1 MHLFTKSVGFLA
13 VLGLFPAAFA
23 VTARPSMVTT
33 AGARLPT
40 MASRLPT
47 TTTTTTTSSLL
58 SDIECIDSYT
68 QCIKGVDACDSD
80 FSECT
85 NKVLFHAKMPQC
97 ISTLAQCSAAGISSL
112 FGTNSV
118 PSLSAVASKNT
129 HGEVTNYTYPTDGSV
144 LGQMI
149 TAAAI
154 ENRYDTSGCVRAYT
168 NCLKKDTVCGS
179 DFELCTTNAEYK
191 KQRLFCESTLA
202 RCQGEGKVALFGSAA
217 NADLPSAGSRI
228 AEMIEEGAALAAVN
242 AVSTCYKVADTCILN
257 ACGSNPY
264 KCYKEATEEQIAT
277 AGDIAKQEAGD
288 TTLTTNNNTSSVAAF
303 IRNECY
309 ETISSN
315 KYCYATAHG
324 GKMPSASKLKDED
337 ERDVTYDSIVNG
349 DGTSNGRM
357 NSAMMA
363 KIEDLMTKFDE
374 RAKQKCTETLSACVM
389 RNCGGGS
396 GAACYQKVFGGSN
409 SDVKS
414 INKTS
419 LYNGLQSACAS
430 VVNTDTYCKYAAANL
445 NSYGVY
451 SYTYND
457 AGAFE
462 KIFPEYADG
471 ASNSDPIGVVASL
484 NAKLASTYNAAG
496 IAQLKKNC
504 ETVAKSCVKD
514 LCGNEYTKCYR
525 NRTDI
530 YSTLTNTGT
539 ANAKFDNSMN
549 KVGGVLDYTIVLGL
563 CLDTVK
569 NSTQCEEHL
578 KIAMSDMDD
587 DLKNNAADSWG
598 KSSSVRDGWI
608 DAGGATTLSQP
619 TGTVQAVDD
628 NGEKLCT
635 VGKNGIE
642 QGICNTMDS
651 NGKIFDTPY
660 YIEYSAYAQ
669 TAAANTLFRELIYD
683 LEKEAQAIYNSKL
696 TQEQNKCM
704 ASNTGG
710 GGIIGAS
717 EIGST
722 YMWAKL
728 RSNKV
733 PSNYPVAGLSSKD
746 FIASNDLYGSFCR
759 VRITIQS
766 DDKRIQ
772 DMIKDG
778 ASWGTAYFA
787 AGDAITC
794 GSWIPSA
801 DLEKIANAVADD
813 ATEDMEARQKRTRT
827 WTTVLGG
834 LGGAVGGGF
843 LGNAIQN
850 GDVLGGLTGLGDS
863 KTKTNTSNLQSCLNY
878 SNEAK
883 TYYSKLTDTSTGNEV
898 NMAKQNA
905 EFAIKSAKKAG
916 IDDATTG
923 FLTDAINQISTPS
936 DVTTNKINSVDYALD
951 ALNKAC
957 SNAKTNGGTIND
969 DGKKL
974 KGLGAGL
981 GALVMGGAGTGI
993 AYAAT
998 KDIQQST
1005 LDKAQKAA
1013 YDEWM
1018 KDVGNHITCYIGQD
1032 EVGPYGTIFVPVLE

>member
-40 MASRLPT
+40 MAARLST

-58 SDIECIDSYT
+58 SDIECIDAYT

-118 PSLSAVASKNT
+118 PSLSAVASTNT
-129 HGEVTNYTYPTDGSV
+129 HGDVTNYTYPTDGSV

-154 ENRYDTSGCVRAYT
+154 ENSYNTSGCVRAYT

-179 DFELCTTNAEYK
+179 DFELCTTTAEYK

-217 NADLPSAGSRI
+217 NADLPAAGSRI

-257 ACGSNPY
+257 ACGPNPY
-264 KCYKEATEEQIAT
+264 KCYKDATEGQITT

-288 TTLTTNNNTSSVAAF
+288 TALSTTNASSVAAF

-357 NSAMMA
+357 NSSMMA

-396 GAACYQKVFGGSN
+396 GAACFQRVFGSGGEQ
-409 SDVKS
+409 S
-414 INKTS
+414 INKSS
-419 LYNGLQSACAS
+419 LYDGLKGACAS
-430 VVNTDTYCKYAAANL
+430 IVNTDTYCKYAAANL
-445 NSYGVY
+445 NSYGTY

-462 KIFPEYADG
+462 AIFPEYEDG
-471 ASNSDPIGVVASL
+471 AANSDPIGVVASL

-504 ETVAKSCVKD
+504 ETVAKSCVKN
-514 LCGNEYTKCYR
+514 LCGNEYTNCYR

-539 ANAKFDNSMN
+539 AKFDNSMN

-587 DLKNNAADSWG
+587 SLKNNAAASWG
-598 KSSSVRDGWI
+598 TSSSVRDGWI
-608 DAGGATTLSQP
+608 DAGGATTLSTP

-635 VGKNGIE
+635 VGATGIE
-642 QGICNTMDS
+642 TGICNTLDS

-669 TAAANTLFRELIYD
+669 TAAANTLFRELISD

-733 PSNYPVAGLSSKD
+733 PANYSVAGLSSKD

-827 WTTVLGG
+827 WTTVASG
-834 LGGAVGGGF
+834 LATTVGGAY
-843 LGNAIQN
+843 LGSAIQN
-850 GDVLGGLTGLGDS
+850 GDIMGGLTGLGSNSTKNSADNFKKAESYADNALDIVNKISSTQSEDS
-863 KTKTNTSNLQSCLNY
+863 KKASINNAKDWANKAAEMAKTIGVLESSITAYETAIKELSETATTNFETATTNFKKAITSAKEDTSNGKTSG
-878 SNEAK
+878 SNK
-883 TYYSKLTDTSTGNEV
+883 SWIGSTVGAV
-898 NMAKQNA
+898 V
-905 EFAIKSAKKAG
+905 
-916 IDDATTG
+916 TG
-923 FLTDAINQISTPS
+923 T
-936 DVTTNKINSVDYALD
+936 
-951 ALNKAC
+951 
-957 SNAKTNGGTIND
+957 
-969 DGKKL
+969 
-974 KGLGAGL
+974 
-981 GALVMGGAGTGI
+981 AGTLI
-993 AYAAT
+993 ANKLT
-998 KDIQQST
+998 KDIQQSN

-1018 KDVGNHITCYIGQD
+1018 NDVGNHITCYIGQD

>member
-13 VLGLFPAAFA
+13 VFGLFPAAFA

-58 SDIECIDSYT
+58 SDIECIDAYT
-68 QCIKGVDACDSD
+68 QCIKGADACDSD

-118 PSLSAVASKNT
+118 PSLSAVASTNT

-149 TAAAI
+149 TAAEI
-154 ENRYDTSGCVRAYT
+154 ENRYNTSGCVRAYT

-257 ACGSNPY
+257 ACGPNPY
-264 KCYKEATEEQIAT
+264 KCYKDATEGQITT

-396 GAACYQKVFGGSN
+396 GAACYQQVFGRGG
-409 SDVKS
+409 DQS
-414 INKTS
+414 INKNS
-419 LYNGLQSACAS
+419 LYDGLKSACAS

-445 NSYGVY
+445 NSYGTY

-462 KIFPEYADG
+462 AIFPQYEDG

-504 ETVAKSCVKD
+504 ETVAKSCVKN
-514 LCGNEYTKCYR
+514 LCGNKYTKCYR

-539 ANAKFDNSMN
+539 AKFDNSMN

-850 GDVLGGLTGLGDS
+850 GDVLGGLTGLGSNSTKGKADS
-863 KTKTNTSNLQSCLNY
+863 FNRAKNNADRAINIINTKDASKNTKDVINT
-878 SNEAK
+878 AK
-883 TYYSKLTDTSTGNEV
+883 DYAD
-898 NMAKQNA
+898 A
-905 EFAIKSAKKAG
+905 AIKAAKEIGVMESA
-916 IDDATTG
+916 IT
-923 FLTDAINQISTPS
+923 LY
-936 DVTTNKINSVDYALD
+936 TNAKD
-951 ALNKAC
+951 ALEADKENKDFATATE
-957 SNAKTNGGTIND
+957 SFKGAIEAANDSGDKKSGSGNKSWIGATVGTAVV
-969 DGKKL
+969 GT
-974 KGLGAGL
+974 
-981 GALVMGGAGTGI
+981 AGTLI
-993 AYAAT
+993 ANKVT

-1018 KDVGNHITCYIGQD
+1018 NDVGNHITCYIGQD